1 MKKDVEDGKI
11 VEIVEKREE
20 EIGKVIFF
28 TDQRVCYKKGC
39 EHLSGLI
46 KIAEG
51 KITVLSEIIEGYM
64 VVSIE

>member
-28 TDQRVCYKKGC
+28 TD
-39 EHLSGLI
+39 
-46 KIAEG
+46 
-51 KITVLSEIIEGYM
+51 
-64 VVSIE
+64 